1 MDATLRKVVEERERE
16 QAEAELDAEEARR
29 DAKRARL
36 VLIRESAERMME
48 MRRERQ
54 ALAKAAAEHPVVDEL
69 ADVGLSLTVG
79 GADG

>member
-1 MDATLRKVVEERERE
+1 MLRKVVEERGRE
-16 QAEAELDAEEARR
+16 QDEAELDAEEARK

-54 ALAKAAAEHPVVDEL
+54 ALARAAADRPVVDEL